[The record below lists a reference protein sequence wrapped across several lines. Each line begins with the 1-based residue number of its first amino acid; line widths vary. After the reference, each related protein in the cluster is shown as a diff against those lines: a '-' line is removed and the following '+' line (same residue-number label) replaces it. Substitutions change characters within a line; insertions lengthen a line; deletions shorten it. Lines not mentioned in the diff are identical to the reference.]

1 MTKALFSQRDLEA
14 YKTLK
19 PVKLAVAPGLRL
31 YVSPK
36 GITTWFVRYSIA
48 DVMTE
53 RALGAFGHGEGEYT
67 LVQARAELATI
78 KAAAKQKRD
87 HLEDERRAAAEAR
100 ANGEDMTVADL
111 Y

>member
-36 GITTWFVRYSIA
+36 GIKTWFVRYSIA

-53 RALGAFGHGEGEYT
+53 RALGAFGHGEGGIY
-67 LVQARAELATI
+67 ARSGARRTG
-78 KAAAKQKRD
+78 D
-87 HLEDERRAAAEAR
+87 HQGGGEAEAR
-100 ANGEDMTVADL
+100 PSRGRTPRRG
-111 Y
+111 